1 MNRHR
6 LLSRRATEGRP
17 FLPVRVLE
25 RWQEISGHVLLE
37 RYGMTEI
44 GMALSNPLH
53 GRLRP
58 GSVGA
63 PLPGVAVRLVDEEGR
78 EVVPGT
84 PGEIEVRGSSVFRE
98 YWRRPEATRA
108 AFRGGWFRTGDIA
121 VMEEGSYRILGWSSV
136 DILKTGGYKVSAPPR
151 LGGP

>member
-1 MNRHR
+1 M
-6 LLSRRATEGRP
+6 
-17 FLPVRVLE
+17 
-25 RWQEISGHVLLE
+25 
-37 RYGMTEI
+37 
-44 GMALSNPLH
+44 
-53 GRLRP
+53 
-58 GSVGA
+58 GA

-121 VMEEGSYRILGWSSV
+121 VMEEGSYRILGRSSV
-136 DILKTGGYKVSAPPR
+136 DILKTGGYKVSAHPPAR
-151 LGGP
+151 RALTRGGLRRSGCDSHPGERSSAGMLCRREALASGGKRKPSRFLML